1 MYPGA
6 MRVKMQCRRGNQ
18 FATSVQV
25 INDGVSIARAI
36 ELADPF
42 ENAGA
47 QLIKEVRL
55 SVLTGPWPPPAVV
68 TAL

>member
-1 MYPGA
+1 MHTP
-6 MRVKMQCRRGNQ
+6 CGNLGCP
-18 FATSVQV
+18 ATLARAGQV

-36 ELADPF
+36 ELADPV

-55 SVLTGPWPPPAVV
+55 LLVRLRSSC
-68 TAL
+68 